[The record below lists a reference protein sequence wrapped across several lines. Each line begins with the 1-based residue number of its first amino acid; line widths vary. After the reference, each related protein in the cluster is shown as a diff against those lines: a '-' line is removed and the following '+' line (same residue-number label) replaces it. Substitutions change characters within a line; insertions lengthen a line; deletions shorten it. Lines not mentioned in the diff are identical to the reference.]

1 MFTIQPEG
9 GSVYVL
15 PASLNR
21 MSVFAHTAKL
31 AIAEPDTKITV
42 SLAGIVR
49 FIVKDGV
56 LISRAPGK
64 ELPCL
69 LTMGETTTK
78 NQVEHQQLRLMFWS
92 INPSMCGQL
101 VNSRINA
108 TPRAIALEADYEE
121 KITRNDAAEYA
132 EVYKSHLVIPH
143 ETKQQEY

>member
-9 GSVYVL
+9 GAVYVL

-21 MSVFAHTAKL
+21 MSVFARAAQL
-31 AIAEPDTKITV
+31 AMAEPDTKITV
-42 SLAGIVR
+42 SLGGVVR
-49 FIVKDGV
+49 FVVKDGV

-69 LTMGETTTK
+69 LSMGNNTTK
-78 NQVEHQQLRLMFWS
+78 VQVEHQQLRLMFWS

-108 TPRAIALEADYEE
+108 TPKAIALEADYEE

-132 EVYKSHLVIPH
+132 EAFKSQLA
-143 ETKQQEY
+143 